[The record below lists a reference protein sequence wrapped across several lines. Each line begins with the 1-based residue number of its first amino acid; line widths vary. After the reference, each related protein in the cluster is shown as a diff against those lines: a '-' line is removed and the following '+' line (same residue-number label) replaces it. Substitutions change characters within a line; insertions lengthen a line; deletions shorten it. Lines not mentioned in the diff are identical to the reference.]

1 MSPVLSVEGLHVDL
15 PLTEGMLHPVRG
27 IDFQINAG
35 ETLCIVGESGCGK
48 SMTSLAIMGLLPRR
62 ALRRA
67 RRLEFAGEDLCGA
80 TDRRMAR
87 IRGNQLGMI
96 FQEPMTSLNPSYT
109 IGNQLEEAM
118 LVHRPVARREAR
130 DRAVFLLEKVGI
142 TAAGRRLGQYPHQL
156 SGGLRQRVMIAM
168 TLMCGPKLIIAD
180 EPTTALDVTIQAQIL
195 RLLRDLQA
203 EFNMALMLITHD
215 LGVVARV
222 ADRVA
227 VMYAGQFVEHATA
240 ADLFASPLHPYTQ
253 GLLRCIPVPGRVRA
267 GDHLGSIPGM
277 VPNMIGEQHG
287 CSFANRCDH
296 AFDACATSA
305 VPLVSLDSRRGFRCL
320 LPVQR
325 ATRNAGIVAS
335 GISSLDLATHRIVPA
350 ASTVP
355 AYAPVP
361 APVLEARNV
370 HRSYLVRQGVFQ
382 APLTLHAVK
391 GVSLTLN
398 RGDVLALVGESGCG
412 KSTLARLLLGLETPS
427 SGDILFDGRST
438 RGQDRIAVARR
449 IQPVFQDPYSSLNPR
464 KTIASIVE
472 LPLLVHGIGTPQQR
486 RRRCTEMLERV
497 GLPKRV
503 LDNHPNQLSGG
514 QRQRVAIARAL
525 IMHPE
530 VVICDEPTSSL
541 DVSVQAQILNLLT
554 DLRKDLGLT
563 YLLISHD
570 LAVVEHLATRVAVM
584 YLGRIVEE
592 RATGALT
599 RSPMHPYTRTL
610 LASALT
616 PEPGRGLPEAHG
628 DATAFPNPLNVPPGC
643 SFHPRCPEAMAI
655 CREKSPSPVTAAGT
669 GLIECHLHDSAA
681 FPAAVGAPGQ

>member
-1 MSPVLSVEGLHVDL
+1 MSPVLSVEGLQVDL
-15 PLTEGMLHPVRG
+15 PLTDGTLHPVRG
-27 IDFQINAG
+27 IDFEINAG

-67 RRLEFAGEDLCGA
+67 GRLEFAGEDLRGA

-142 TAAGRRLGQYPHQL
+142 PAAGRRLGQYPHQL

-227 VMYAGQFVEHATA
+227 VMYAGQFVEYATA
-240 ADLFASPLHPYTQ
+240 AELFAAPLHPYTQ

-277 VPNMIGEQHG
+277 VPNMIGEQRG

-296 AFDACATSA
+296 AFAACGAGA
-305 VPLVSLDSRRGFRCL
+305 VPLLSLDSRRGFRCL
-320 LPVQR
+320 LPTQQ
-325 ATRNAGIVAS
+325 AMRNAGTVSS
-335 GISSLDLATHRIVPA
+335 GVGSLDPAARRIVPA
-350 ASTVP
+350 ASAAP
-355 AYAPVP
+355 APV
-361 APVLEARNV
+361 PVLEARDV

-398 RGDVLALVGESGCG
+398 KGDVLALVGESGCG
-412 KSTLARLLLGLETPS
+412 KSTLAKLLLGLETPT

-438 RGQDRIAVARR
+438 RGQDRVAVARR

-472 LPLLVHGIGTPQQR
+472 LPLLVHGIGTATER
-486 RRRCTEMLERV
+486 RRRCTEMLDRV

-541 DVSVQAQILNLLT
+541 DGSVQAQILNLLT
-554 DLRKDLGLT
+554 DLRKELGLT

-570 LAVVEHLATRVAVM
+570 LSVVEHMATRVAVM

-592 RATGALT
+592 RATAALT

-616 PEPGRGLPEAHG
+616 PEPGRGLPAAHG

-655 CREKSPSPVTAAGT
+655 CREISPLPMTAAGT
-669 GLIECHLHDSAA
+669 GLIECHLHDCASR
-681 FPAAVGAPGQ
+681 PAAVGAQGT